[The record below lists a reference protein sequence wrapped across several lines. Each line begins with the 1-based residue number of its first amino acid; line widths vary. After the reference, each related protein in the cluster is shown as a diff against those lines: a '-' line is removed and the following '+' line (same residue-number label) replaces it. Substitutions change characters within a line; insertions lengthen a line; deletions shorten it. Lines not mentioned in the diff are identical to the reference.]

1 MTIPSY
7 RLPVNLEKG
16 SGFGPSFKNV
26 IQEAVSGNEQRFAQ
40 WTKCRG
46 TGDLSYA
53 ILESNDPV
61 GDFRAVLALYRAHFG
76 SLYPFR
82 FKDWSDYQATD
93 ELFGNGN
100 GSTKDF
106 QLVKTY
112 DPSQILLG
120 VPGSL
125 FYVRSI
131 TLVTGTPTIMIDG
144 VAKTPSTDYT
154 ISSSGVVSF
163 VSAPAGSTELTWT
176 GEFDVPVRFD
186 TDNLPVIM
194 QQQDLATIRSIPI
207 REVIGES

>member
-7 RLPVNLEKG
+7 RLPIHIEKG

-26 IQEAVSGNEQRFAQ
+26 IQEAISGNEQRFAQ

-53 ILESNDPV
+53 ILESSDPI

-82 FKDWSDYQATD
+82 FKDWSDYTATD
-93 ELFGNGN
+93 ELFGNGD
-100 GSTKDF
+100 GSTTSF

-112 DPSQILLG
+112 DPSEILLG
-120 VPGSL
+120 SPGTL

-131 TLVTGTPTIMIDG
+131 TLVSGTPTIKIDG
-144 VAKTPSTDYT
+144 VTKTPATDYT
-154 ISSSGVVSF
+154 ISSSGVVTF
-163 VSAPAGSTELTWT
+163 ASAPSGATVLTWT

-186 TDNLPVIM
+186 TDNLPVVM
-194 QQQDLATIRSIPI
+194 QEEDLASIRSIPI
-207 REVIGES
+207 KEVIGES